1 MKTRVLRRG
10 SVKGAYSPSSNHPF
24 YGWHRFFGGGR
35 KKRPSRFQHP
45 GRFEPRGVVPV
56 DEGTRVCGE
65 RSTTPSRRNSRS
77 CPRAWCPSTKGQGF
91 AGREAPRRIGG
102 RPVRAWGRGARRRRN
117 KGLRGEKHHA
127 EPAELAF
134 VPEGVVPVDERTR
147 VCGERSTTPNWRKA
161 GSCLGA
167 WCPSTKEQG
176 FAGREAPRRAS
187 GTRVWA
193 WGRGARRR
201 RNKGLRGGKH
211 HAGPE
216 EETSVLPFRSVR
228 ARPRAAPPPDGI
240 KKRSC
245 YSSSAT
251 S

>member
-1 MKTRVLRRG
+1 M
-10 SVKGAYSPSSNHPF
+10 
-24 YGWHRFFGGGR
+24 
-35 KKRPSRFQHP
+35 P
-45 GRFEPRGVVPV
+45 GGVVPV

-65 RSTTPSRRNSRS
+65 RSTTPD
-77 CPRAWCPSTKGQGF
+77 W
-91 AGREAPRRIGG
+91 
-102 RPVRAWGRGARRRRN
+102 W
-117 KGLRGEKHHA
+117 
-127 EPAELAF
+127 
-134 VPEGVVPVDERTR
+134 
-147 VCGERSTTPNWRKA
+147 KA

-176 FAGREAPRRAS
+176 FAGREAPRRAG

-201 RNKGLRGGKH
+201 RDKGLRGEKHHAESEELAFGPGGVVLVDERTRACEERSTTPSRRNSRLSLRAWCSSTKEQGFAGREAPRRTGGTRVWARGRGARRRKNKGLRGGKH